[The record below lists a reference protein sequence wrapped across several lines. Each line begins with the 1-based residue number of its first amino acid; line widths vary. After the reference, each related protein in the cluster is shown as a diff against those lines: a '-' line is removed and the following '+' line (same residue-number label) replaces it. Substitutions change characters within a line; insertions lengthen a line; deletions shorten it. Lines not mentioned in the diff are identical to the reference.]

1 MFFRIF
7 QFRIFI
13 ENKEGSM
20 DLKNRKTVTISE
32 LAEILGLSDH
42 AIRSNLWRGSDMPPR
57 IKVGRRVLF
66 PVEELD
72 AWLSRKKER
81 MATGVIRKPG
91 RPRKGES

>member
-1 MFFRIF
+1 
-7 QFRIFI
+7 
-13 ENKEGSM
+13 M
-20 DLKNRKTVTISE
+20 DLKIRKTITVSE

-42 AIRSNLWRGSDMPPR
+42 EIRSNLWRGADMPPR

-72 AWLSRKKER
+72 AWLSRKKEKT
-81 MATGVIRKPG
+81 TGGALRKPG